1 MPLVPII
8 IAAIVALGGGTAALA
23 DSAKP
28 GDALYSIDQFVEQ
41 LRERFT
47 TRLDVKTQLLAKF
60 ADERVA
66 ELAAIE
72 GTDPSQ
78 LSETAQQLWQE
89 HRQEAIE
96 RVTASIAKVEANQT
110 KFKEW
115 LAEET
120 DSDQQA
126 IWQKVITQL
135 DEVKARRE
143 ARLAE
148 LQTQTSPGTPLR
160 NSLREEFKQA
170 REEHKEALEQI
181 REEAKQEWE
190 ELREAQKQA
199 QEDAREADRDDDDDD
214 DDQDEVEE
222 EDDNGNDSDEDEDEN
237 EDDDDDDGNGGND
250 GSSSGSSN

>member
-28 GDALYSIDQFVEQ
+28 GDALYSVDQFVEQ

-47 TRLDVKTQLLAKF
+47 TRLDVRTQLLAQF
-60 ADERVA
+60 ADERVS

-78 LSETAQQLWQE
+78 LSEAAQQLWQE

-110 KFKEW
+110 KFQEW
-115 LAEET
+115 LAEEA
-120 DSDQQA
+120 DSNQQA

-148 LQTQTSPGTPLR
+148 LQAKTFPGTPLR

-181 REEAKQEWE
+181 REEAKQDWE

-199 QEDAREADRDDDDDD
+199 QEDAKEADRDDD

-237 EDDDDDDGNGGND
+237 EDDDDDNSGNN
-250 GSSSGSSN
+250 GSSSGSSNQ